1 VAESGIVT
9 LLAGFARALRAA
21 GVAADQGRVA
31 ACLTALTLVDPA
43 DVGAVYWAAR
53 VTLCS
58 EPDDFARFDPLFATW
73 FLGRAAVPARPQPPA
88 RAAAL
93 LTPGAARPDADDE
106 AETTDGEPL
115 AAAAAD
121 AEVLRHRDVT
131 ELSPPERAEVNRMI
145 ALLRPRMARRR
156 SARHAPGDGRR
167 LDVARTVRAML
178 RDGGEPGHLI
188 RKRRREKTRRLVLLL
203 DISGSMAPYAEVFIR
218 FAHATVRAAP
228 QTTEVFTV
236 STRLTRVTR
245 PLRLRDPDLALR
257 AAGSE
262 VPDWSGGTRLGESLQ
277 AFLDRWGQRGTARG
291 AVVVIASDGWERGDA
306 ALLGEQM
313 RRLSYLAR
321 RVVWINPHRG
331 KAGYAPITAGMIA
344 ALPAIDDLVAG
355 HTFEAL
361 TQVAD
366 LIARA

>member
-1 VAESGIVT
+1 
-9 LLAGFARALRAA
+9 
-21 GVAADQGRVA
+21 
-31 ACLTALTLVDPA
+31 
-43 DVGAVYWAAR
+43 
-53 VTLCS
+53 
-58 EPDDFARFDPLFATW
+58 
-73 FLGRAAVPARPQPPA
+73 
-88 RAAAL
+88 L